1 MYRGTTTTRR
11 DTHPAADAEHHP
23 PAKPSP
29 PPPPSSSWLALR
41 HLSSAGRAAGTSTS
55 STRTTATAAAAAR
68 TMLLLTIESVP
79 AWYGENPHIRTGYR
93 PVFAAAAPCFR
104 SWTYLHNQS
113 GNIYTHLV
121 PGVVVATLGNAA
133 LARHLAARYP
143 AAALAD
149 RAVLHVHPLACAAC
163 FGLSAAYHTLLCH
176 SRELADLWIR
186 LDYVGISLLIMASF
200 VPGLYMGFYCEPWL
214 LRGYL
219 GAILV
224 MGAFNSYLSLYGK
237 NESKDWLTWRLL
249 PFLALSFSAFIPIFH
264 AVLLFPYDQ
273 LQKQSGLNYYYLEA
287 VFMLTGVAFL
297 VSRFPECWLPGRFD
311 IWGCSHQIF
320 HCFVVLGALSH
331 FAGILSGYDYNYAHP
346 RCGLGHAV
354 ADM

>member
-1 MYRGTTTTRR
+1 
-11 DTHPAADAEHHP
+11 
-23 PAKPSP
+23 
-29 PPPPSSSWLALR
+29 
-41 HLSSAGRAAGTSTS
+41 
-55 STRTTATAAAAAR
+55 
-68 TMLLLTIESVP
+68 
-79 AWYGENPHIRTGYR
+79 
-93 PVFAAAAPCFR
+93 
-104 SWTYLHNQS
+104 
-113 GNIYTHLV
+113 
-121 PGVVVATLGNAA
+121 
-133 LARHLAARYP
+133 
-143 AAALAD
+143 D
-149 RAVLHVHPLACAAC
+149 RAVFHVYLTACAAC

-219 GAILV
+219 GAIFV

-237 NESKDWLTWRLL
+237 MESKDWLKSRLL
-249 PFLALSFSAFIPIFH
+249 PFLALSLSAFIPIFH

-273 LQKQSGLNYYYLEA
+273 LQKQSGLNYYYLEGA
-287 VFMLTGVAFL
+287 CMLTGVAFL

-331 FAGILSGYDYNYAHP
+331 FVGILSGYDYNYTHP
-346 RCGLGHAV
+346 RCGPRHTATGL
-354 ADM
+354 